1 MSIGKRI
8 ALVVL
13 IGIVLYPP
21 LKIYWAERQ
30 VTAFCNDVVV
40 GASVDELERKA
51 KDFWLEIRTVPAMTI
66 EGKPSP
72 ARLLAWEG
80 FAFGRWFCE
89 ISHTNGKVDSKRL
102 IDLD

>member
-21 LKIYWAERQ
+21 LKIYWAEHQ

-40 GASVDELERKA
+40 GASVEELERAAQDHWLKIGKIPA
-51 KDFWLEIRTVPAMTI
+51 KTM

-72 ARLLAWEG
+72 AKLFIWEG
-80 FAFGRWFCE
+80 FVFRRWFCE
-89 ISHTNGKVDSKRL
+89 ISHANGKVESKH
-102 IDLD
+102 IFDLD

>member
-1 MSIGKRI
+1 MSISKRI

-40 GASVDELERKA
+40 GASVDELERA
-51 KDFWLEIRTVPAMTI
+51 ARDHWLEVRKVPPLTVEGRPRSAM
-66 EGKPSP
+66 
-72 ARLLAWEG
+72 LLAWEG
-80 FAFGRWFCE
+80 FAFARWFCE
-89 ISHTNGKVDSKRL
+89 ISHANGKVESKR
-102 IDLD
+102 IVDLD